1 MDTKPVRKESRSV
14 LRTQN
19 LLKNGLTDLMKQKP
33 LQKITVKELT
43 DYVNLNRGTFY
54 LHYKDIFDLMD
65 QIENTLLQNFEEI
78 NQTHK
83 VVEMNGHPY
92 PLLRDL
98 FVFLKENAEFTRI
111 LIIDNR
117 DQNFVD
123 KIKNILRNRCMTDWH
138 YLFSDYSEQKSELYA
153 SYVVYGCIGLIENWL
168 RNGLRETPE
177 ELASYADD
185 VILQGLQSLNPIKK

>member
-1 MDTKPVRKESRSV
+1 MDTKPTRKESRSV

-65 QIENTLLQNFEEI
+65 QIENAMLEDFVTI

-83 VVEMNGHPY
+83 VLDMNGHPY

-98 FVFLKENAEFTRI
+98 FTFLKENAEFTRI

-123 KIKNILRNRCMTDWH
+123 KIKDILKQRCLTDWH
-138 YLFSDYSEQKSELYA
+138 YLFSNYSEQKSELYS
-153 SYVVYGCIGLIENWL
+153 SYVIYGCIGMIENWL
-168 RNGLRETPE
+168 KNGLRETPE
-177 ELASYADD
+177 ELAAYADH
-185 VILQGLQSLNPIKK
+185 VILQGLQSLNKI

>member
-1 MDTKPVRKESRSV
+1 MDTKANRKESRSV

-65 QIENTLLQNFEEI
+65 QIENALLQDFETI

-83 VVEMNGHPY
+83 VLEMNGHPY
-92 PLLRDL
+92 PLLYDL
-98 FVFLKENAEFTRI
+98 FCFLKENAEFTRI
-111 LIIDNR
+111 LIIDNQ

-123 KIKNILRNRCMTDWH
+123 KIKNILKQRCLTDWH
-138 YLFSDYSEQKSELYA
+138 YLFSNYSEQKSELYS
-153 SYVVYGCIGLIENWL
+153 SYVIYGCIGMIENWL

-177 ELASYADD
+177 ELATYADD
-185 VILQGLQSLNPIKK
+185 VILQGLQSLNE

>member
-1 MDTKPVRKESRSV
+1 MDTKTNRKESRSV

-65 QIENTLLQNFEEI
+65 QIENAMLEDFVTI

-83 VVEMNGHPY
+83 VLDMNGHPY

-98 FVFLKENAEFTRI
+98 FTFFKENAEFTRI

-123 KIKNILRNRCMTDWH
+123 KIKNILKQRCMTDWH
-138 YLFSDYSEQKSELYA
+138 YLFSDYSEPKSELYS
-153 SYVVYGCIGLIENWL
+153 SYVIYGCIGMIENWL
-168 RNGLRETPE
+168 KNGLRETPE
-177 ELASYADD
+177 ELAAYADD
-185 VILQGLQSLNPIKK
+185 VILQGLQSLNS

>member
-1 MDTKPVRKESRSV
+1 MDTKPIRKESRSV

-65 QIENTLLQNFEEI
+65 QIENAMLEDFVTI

-83 VVEMNGHPY
+83 VLDMNGHPY

-98 FVFLKENAEFTRI
+98 FSFLKENAEFTRI

-123 KIKNILRNRCMTDWH
+123 KIKDILKQRCLTDWH
-138 YLFSDYSEQKSELYA
+138 YLFSDYSEQKSELYS
-153 SYVVYGCIGLIENWL
+153 SYVIYGCIGMIENWL
-168 RNGLRETPE
+168 KNGLRETPE
-177 ELASYADD
+177 ELAAYADD
-185 VILQGLQSLNPIKK
+185 VILQGLQSLNA

>member
-1 MDTKPVRKESRSV
+1 MDTKANRKESRSV
-14 LRTQN
+14 LRTQT

-65 QIENTLLQNFEEI
+65 QIENAMLEDFKAI

-83 VVEMNGHPY
+83 VLEMNGHPY
-92 PLLRDL
+92 PLLLDL
-98 FVFLKENAEFTRI
+98 FTFLKENAEFTRI

-123 KIKNILRNRCMTDWH
+123 KIKDILKQRCLTDWH
-138 YLFSDYSEQKSELYA
+138 YLFSDYSEQKSELYS
-153 SYVVYGCIGLIENWL
+153 SYVIYGCIGMIENWL
-168 RNGLRETPE
+168 KNGLRETPE
-177 ELASYADD
+177 ELAHYADD
-185 VILQGLQSLNPIKK
+185 VILQGLQSMNKI

>member
-1 MDTKPVRKESRSV
+1 MDTKANRKESRSV

-65 QIENTLLQNFEEI
+65 QIENAMLQDFVTI

-83 VVEMNGHPY
+83 VLDMNGHPY

-98 FVFLKENAEFTRI
+98 FTFLKENAEFTRI
-111 LIIDNR
+111 LVIDNR

-123 KIKNILRNRCMTDWH
+123 KIKNILKQRCMTDWH
-138 YLFSDYSEQKSELYA
+138 YLFSDYSEQKSELYS
-153 SYVVYGCIGLIENWL
+153 SYVIYGCIGMIENWL
-168 RNGLRETPE
+168 KNGLRETPE
-177 ELASYADD
+177 ELATYADS
-185 VILQGLQSLNPIKK
+185 VILQGLQSLNE

>member
-1 MDTKPVRKESRSV
+1 MDTKANRKESRSV

-19 LLKNGLTDLMKQKP
+19 LLKNGLTDLMKQKT

-65 QIENTLLQNFEEI
+65 QIENAMLQDFVTI

-83 VVEMNGHPY
+83 VLDMNGHPY

-98 FVFLKENAEFTRI
+98 FTFLKENAEFTRI

-123 KIKNILRNRCMTDWH
+123 KIKDILKQRCMTDWH
-138 YLFSDYSEQKSELYA
+138 YLFSDYSEQKSELYS
-153 SYVVYGCIGLIENWL
+153 SYVIYGCIGMIDNWL
-168 RNGLRETPE
+168 KNGLRETPE
-177 ELASYADD
+177 ELAAYADD
-185 VILQGLQSLNPIKK
+185 VILQGLQSLNS

>member
-1 MDTKPVRKESRSV
+1 MDTKTNRKESRSV

-65 QIENTLLQNFEEI
+65 QIENAMLQDFVTI

-83 VVEMNGHPY
+83 VLDMNGHPY

-98 FVFLKENAEFTRI
+98 FIFLKENAEFTRI

-123 KIKNILRNRCMTDWH
+123 KIKNILKQRCMTDWN
-138 YLFSDYSEQKSELYA
+138 YLFSDYSEQKSELYS
-153 SYVVYGCIGLIENWL
+153 SYVIYGCIGMIENWL
-168 RNGLRETPE
+168 KNGLRETPE
-177 ELASYADD
+177 ELAAYADD
-185 VILQGLQSLNPIKK
+185 VILQGLQSLNS

>member
-1 MDTKPVRKESRSV
+1 MDTKANRKESRSV

-65 QIENTLLQNFEEI
+65 QIENALLQDFEII

-83 VVEMNGHPY
+83 VLEMNGHPY

-98 FVFLKENAEFTRI
+98 FTFLKENAEFTRI
-111 LIIDNR
+111 LVIDNR

-123 KIKNILRNRCMTDWH
+123 KIKNILKQRCMTDWH
-138 YLFSDYSEQKSELYA
+138 YLFSDYSEQKSELYS
-153 SYVVYGCIGLIENWL
+153 SYVIYGCIGMIENWL
-168 RNGLRETPE
+168 KNGLRETPE
-177 ELASYADD
+177 ELAAYADD
-185 VILQGLQSLNPIKK
+185 VILQGLQSLNS

>member
-1 MDTKPVRKESRSV
+1 MDTKANRKESRSV

-19 LLKNGLTDLMKQKP
+19 LLKNGLTDLMKQKT

-65 QIENTLLQNFEEI
+65 QIENAMLQDFVTI

-83 VVEMNGHPY
+83 VLDMNGHPY

-98 FVFLKENAEFTRI
+98 FTFLKENAEFTRI

-123 KIKNILRNRCMTDWH
+123 KIKDILKQRCMTDWH
-138 YLFSDYSEQKSELYA
+138 YLFSDYSEQKSELYS
-153 SYVVYGCIGLIENWL
+153 SYVIYGCIGMIENWL
-168 RNGLRETPE
+168 KNGLRETPE
-177 ELASYADD
+177 ELAAYADD
-185 VILQGLQSLNPIKK
+185 VILQGLQSLNS

>member
-1 MDTKPVRKESRSV
+1 MDTKPTRKESRSV

-65 QIENTLLQNFEEI
+65 QIENAMLQDFVTI

-83 VVEMNGHPY
+83 VLDMNGHPY

-98 FVFLKENAEFTRI
+98 FTFLKENAEFTRI

-123 KIKNILRNRCMTDWH
+123 KIKDILKQRCLTDWH
-138 YLFSDYSEQKSELYA
+138 YLFSNYSEQKSELYS
-153 SYVVYGCIGLIENWL
+153 SYVIYGCIGMIENWL
-168 RNGLRETPE
+168 KNGLWETPE
-177 ELASYADD
+177 ELATYADS
-185 VILQGLQSLNPIKK
+185 VILQGLQSLNA

>member
-1 MDTKPVRKESRSV
+1 MDTKPIRRESRSV

-65 QIENTLLQNFEEI
+65 QIENTLLQDFEVI

-83 VVEMNGHPY
+83 VLEMNGHPY

-98 FVFLKENAEFTRI
+98 FAFLKENAEFTKI

-123 KIKNILRNRCMTDWH
+123 KIKGILKQRCMTDWH
-138 YLFSDYSEQKSELYA
+138 YLFSNYSEQKSALYS
-153 SYVVYGCIGLIENWL
+153 SYVVYGCIGLIESWIKNDF
-168 RNGLRETPE
+168 RETPE
-177 ELASYADD
+177 ELASYAED
-185 VILQGLQSLNPIKK
+185 VILQGLQSLNA